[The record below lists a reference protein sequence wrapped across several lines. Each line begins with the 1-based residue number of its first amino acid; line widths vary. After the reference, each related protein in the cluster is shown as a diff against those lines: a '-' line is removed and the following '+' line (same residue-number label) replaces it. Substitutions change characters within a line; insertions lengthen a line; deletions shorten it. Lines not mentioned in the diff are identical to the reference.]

1 MEVLQTVA
9 ESVPIPDLPD
19 VNINPEFNIGIV
31 QNINKRD
38 AEKDSG
44 VTT

>member
-9 ESVPIPDLPD
+9 ESVPIPDLLD
-19 VNINPEFNIGIV
+19 VNINPNFNIGIV

-38 AEKDSG
+38 AEKDGG